1 MGLAAS
7 LPLVAL
13 SLTPQLK
20 LERMQKMLVAC
31 GTLLDNWE
39 IARGL
44 KSCRFDE
51 ISGAAAAGPSPLHGR
66 GLIAAR
72 DAPAGS
78 ILALYPVHALGDE
91 KHCLA
96 DQDLSGDF

>member
-7 LPLVAL
+7 LPLTAL
-13 SLTPQLK
+13 ALTPQLK

-51 ISGAAAAGPSPLHGR
+51 ISGAAARTTSRPVWR
-66 GLIAAR
+66 T
-72 DAPAGS
+72 
-78 ILALYPVHALGDE
+78 ILRRAT
-91 KHCLA
+91 
-96 DQDLSGDF
+96 S

>member
-1 MGLAAS
+1 MRRGDGGAAISLELPLNRLLAAVAAATAATAAAVAMGLAAS

-51 ISGAAAAGPSPLHGR
+51 ISGAAAAGHHHCT
-66 GLIAAR
+66 AA
-72 DAPAGS
+72 A
-78 ILALYPVHALGDE
+78 
-91 KHCLA
+91 
-96 DQDLSGDF
+96 